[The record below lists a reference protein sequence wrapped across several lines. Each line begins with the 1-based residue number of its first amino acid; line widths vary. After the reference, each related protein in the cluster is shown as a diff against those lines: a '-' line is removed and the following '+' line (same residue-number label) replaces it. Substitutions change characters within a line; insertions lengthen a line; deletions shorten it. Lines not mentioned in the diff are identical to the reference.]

1 MKLRRLFAIAA
12 AILFTTT
19 LLAQQPTKR
28 TLVIRDGQVISDG
41 EVFVMPAIGGKRAFL
56 GVVLTDITPELREH
70 YGAPRAHGVLVGSVE
85 KGSPAERAGLRVAD
99 IVLAVE
105 GQEISSPL
113 ALRRAIQ
120 DKKEG
125 DSVRIDI
132 LRGKARQTLVATVV
146 EREGARLATPAHIEE
161 VMRNVGARFDN
172 PEWRARIEQLGNCG
186 ELQTRIRDLEG
197 RLKELEKKLQ
207 K

>member
-1 MKLRRLFAIAA
+1 MRLRRLFAIAA

-19 LLAQQPTKR
+19 LLAEQPTVR
-28 TLVIRDGQVISDG
+28 TVIVRDGKVISNGDTLL
-41 EVFVMPAIGGKRAFL
+41 MPAIGGKRPFL
-56 GVVLTDITPELREH
+56 GVILTDITPELREH

-85 KGSPAERAGLRVAD
+85 KGSPADRAGLRVAD

-113 ALRRAIQ
+113 ALRRAMQ
-120 DKKEG
+120 GKKEG
-125 DSVRIDI
+125 DSVRIDV
-132 LRGKARQTLVATVV
+132 LRGKTRQTLVATVV

-186 ELQTRIRDLEG
+186 DLQTRIRDLEG

>member
-1 MKLRRLFAIAA
+1 MRFRSLFAVIAA

-19 LLAQQPTKR
+19 LLAEQPTVR
-28 TLVIRDGQVISDG
+28 TVIIKDGKVISNGDALL
-41 EVFVMPAIGGKRAFL
+41 MPAVGKRPFL
-56 GVVLTDITPELREH
+56 GVILTDITPELREL

-85 KGSPAERAGLRVAD
+85 KGSPAERAGLRVGD
-99 IVLAVE
+99 VVLAVE

-125 DSVRIDI
+125 DSVRIDV
-132 LRGKARQTLVATVV
+132 LRGKARQTLVASVV
-146 EREGARLATPAHIEE
+146 EREGLRVATPAHIEE